1 MRLGLNEKEKLRL
14 NEEELSDKMK
24 LNDKK
29 RLLKELMRMRCR
41 LKDCEMLNV
50 QLRKPERR

>member
-29 RLLKELMRMRCR
+29 CLFKELMRMRRR

-50 QLRKPERR
+50 QLHKPEQH